1 MEWIKK
7 NLGWIGFAIFLLGT
21 CIAGIAKFFY
31 DKDWSLLGMTALFIS
46 GTLWWINDLL
56 NKTPKAEPWKIYTII
71 IISSL
76 AVAVFTWVFIITL

>member
-31 DKDWSLLGMTALFIS
+31 DKDWSLLGCPFQK
-46 GTLWWINDLL
+46 L
-56 NKTPKAEPWKIYTII
+56 NPWHN
-71 IISSL
+71 L
-76 AVAVFTWVFIITL
+76 V